1 MNGSVTPVEWRGA
14 WKSYRFHRHVTPMIL
29 VINYRKVRIEYR
41 ITRETRTEKS
51 KWHRKWLT
59 NCLTE
64 QK

>member
-1 MNGSVTPVEWRGA
+1 MNGSLAPVEWRGA
-14 WKSYRFHRHVTPMIL
+14 RKSYRFHRHDTRMIL
-29 VINYRKVRIEYR
+29 NYRKIRIEYR